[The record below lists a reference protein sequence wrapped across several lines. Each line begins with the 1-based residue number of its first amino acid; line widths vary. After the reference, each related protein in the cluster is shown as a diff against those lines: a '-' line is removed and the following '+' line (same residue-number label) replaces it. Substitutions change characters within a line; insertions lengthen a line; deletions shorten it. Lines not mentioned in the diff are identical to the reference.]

1 MPKPKTKLKYTKTEQ
16 DFIRSFHA
24 LCKQNHKA
32 MRDNGFWDD
41 RDELIQSA
49 ELHGG
54 QKLKDVA
61 VKMVDSQ
68 IRELMVSEIG
78 EATEGARKD
87 LMDDHLPDVPSPV
100 AEIADVIIR
109 AFDWAGYHGHNLA
122 EVIIRKM
129 HYNKTRPHKH
139 GKKF

>member
-1 MPKPKTKLKYTKTEQ
+1 
-16 DFIRSFHA
+16 
-24 LCKQNHKA
+24 